1 MIVYPLVSETCVPEL
16 VRRRLSLNVCAT
28 VMILFIT
35 FPAYVLSGFGS
46 SADPAVKSGPRDRRI
61 DALSLHKR
69 ALVFDGHADT
79 PLRIMKG
86 ADICVRSTSGHED
99 FPRMR
104 EGGLD
109 AQFFA
114 IFVSPETREP
124 SRVAQ
129 RIIEKINSTLRSCPD
144 QAGLARSAGDVET
157 LSRAGRLAILLGIEG
172 GHVIEGDPSALAR
185 FHALGVRYLT
195 LTWSNTNEFADSS
208 AGQKRWGGLNPLGV
222 QLVREMNRLGMIIDV
237 SHASDETFW
246 QVMKLTKKPVI
257 ASHSS
262 CRALQNLARNMSD
275 EMLRAVA
282 KNRGVVCIN
291 FYPLFLGGP
300 QPKKGELPGPV
311 PLSLLIDHIEHA
323 VRVAGVDHVGL
334 GSDFDGIDAVPTG
347 LDDVT
352 RLPRITEE
360 LVKRGWK
367 SRDIEKVL
375 GGNLLRVL
383 RANAE

>member
-1 MIVYPLVSETCVPEL
+1 M
-16 VRRRLSLNVCAT
+16 LSSL
-28 VMILFIT
+28 
-35 FPAYVLSGFGS
+35 PS
-46 SADPAVKSGPRDRRI
+46 SSPR
-61 DALSLHKR
+61 KP
-69 ALVFDGHADT
+69 GN
-79 PLRIMKG
+79 
-86 ADICVRSTSGHED
+86 
-99 FPRMR
+99 
-104 EGGLD
+104 
-109 AQFFA
+109 
-114 IFVSPETREP
+114 P
-124 SRVAQ
+124 SQVAQ

-185 FHALGVRYLT
+185 FHDLGVRYLT

-222 QLVREMNRLGMIIDV
+222 QVVREMNRLGMIVDV

-262 CRALQNLARNMSD
+262 CRALQNLPRNMSD

-300 QPKKGELPGPV
+300 QPKKGNCPV
-311 PLSLLIDHIEHA
+311 LSLCPFSSTTSSTLFEW
-323 VRVAGVDHVGL
+323 RVSTMWA
-334 GSDFDGIDAVPTG
+334 SARISMESTRFPTG